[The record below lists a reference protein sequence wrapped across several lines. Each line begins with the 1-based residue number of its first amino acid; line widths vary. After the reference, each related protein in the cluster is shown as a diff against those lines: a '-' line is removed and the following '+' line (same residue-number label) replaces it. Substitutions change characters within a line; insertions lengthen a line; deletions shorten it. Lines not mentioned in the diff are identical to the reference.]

1 MKKKQ
6 ETKTRM
12 FKIEDLK
19 GELLV
24 TYTETTIFYPER
36 EEDFHGTHTFSED
49 ETSIHID
56 SVELVIGSEG
66 IDITRRLSLDQQFD
80 IIDALS

>member
-6 ETKTRM
+6 ETKTKA
-12 FKIEDLK
+12 FEIEDVK

-24 TYTETTIFYPER
+24 TYTETIIFYPER
-36 EEDFHGTHTFSED
+36 EEEFHGTHTFSED

>member
-1 MKKKQ
+1 
-6 ETKTRM
+6 M
-12 FKIEDLK
+12 FEIEDLK

-24 TYTETTIFYPER
+24 TYTV
-36 EEDFHGTHTFSED
+36 
-49 ETSIHID
+49 HID

>member
-6 ETKTRM
+6 ETKTKM
-12 FKIEDLK
+12 FEIEDLK

-36 EEDFHGTHTFSED
+36 EEDLG
-49 ETSIHID
+49 
-56 SVELVIGSEG
+56 
-66 IDITRRLSLDQQFD
+66 
-80 IIDALS
+80 